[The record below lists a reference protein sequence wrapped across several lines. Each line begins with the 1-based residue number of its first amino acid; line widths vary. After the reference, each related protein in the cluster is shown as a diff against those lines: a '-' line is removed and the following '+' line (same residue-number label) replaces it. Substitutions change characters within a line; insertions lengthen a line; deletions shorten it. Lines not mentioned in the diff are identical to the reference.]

1 LDRVVL
7 VHHIGLTVIGLGIQT
22 HTQQITQGV
31 VYLITLPHTVEVKKV
46 QILAL
51 SLDLILRLS
60 QLVEAAVLRHSTT
73 TQLEA
78 RQSVDR
84 TLGRAVRVEP
94 QDLSLLSTLMGRKQV
109 ETLESQMMS
118 AMVEQAY

>member
-1 LDRVVL
+1 
-7 VHHIGLTVIGLGIQT
+7 
-22 HTQQITQGV
+22 
-31 VYLITLPHTVEVKKV
+31 VKKV